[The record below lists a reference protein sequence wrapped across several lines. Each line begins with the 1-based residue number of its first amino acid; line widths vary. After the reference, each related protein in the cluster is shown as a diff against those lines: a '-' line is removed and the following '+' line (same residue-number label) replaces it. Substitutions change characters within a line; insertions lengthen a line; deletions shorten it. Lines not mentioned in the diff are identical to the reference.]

1 MYKEASSV
9 RVSVCIPSYNGE
21 AFIAEAITSVLAQNL
36 QDFECLVVD
45 DCSDDATL
53 EIVNSLSDPKI
64 RVCRNSTRLGLPGNW
79 NRCLALARG
88 EYICLFHQDDVML
101 PGNLEKKIYF
111 SISTSEDLLCTCSV
125 P

>member
-1 MYKEASSV
+1 MREKARPSNPLSDGLVSMHKEASSV

-64 RVCRNSTRLGLPGNW
+64 RVCRNSTRQATGIDASL
-79 NRCLALARG
+79 
-88 EYICLFHQDDVML
+88 
-101 PGNLEKKIYF
+101 
-111 SISTSEDLLCTCSV
+111 
-125 P
+125 